1 MRRVARSCV
10 ERHRGV
16 PSVSIIRTVAAGD
29 GQCDDDREGLGEI
42 DFRGV
47 AKVER

>member
-10 ERHRGV
+10 EGDRGV
-16 PSVSIIRTVAAGD
+16 PGVSIIRTVAAGD
-29 GQCDDDREGLGEI
+29 SQCDDDREGKGEV
-42 DFRGV
+42 DCRGV